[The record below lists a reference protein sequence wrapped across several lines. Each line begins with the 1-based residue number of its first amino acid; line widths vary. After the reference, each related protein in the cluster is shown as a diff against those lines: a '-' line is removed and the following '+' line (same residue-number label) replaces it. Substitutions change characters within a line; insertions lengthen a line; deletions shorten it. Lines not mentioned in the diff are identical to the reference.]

1 MSRTAFLLAV
11 LACAAAATLLSPANT
26 SLTAQ
31 GALAF
36 RESEDHPAIEYS
48 TAPLADAVAVLNRR
62 VATGAVKL
70 AFDRDNGYLTS
81 VLQALQ
87 VPKESQIAVF
97 SQTSFQ
103 ADKINAQNPRTIYYN
118 DSVAVGWV
126 RGGLI
131 EVAAVDPRLGPVF
144 YTLDQRAI
152 ASPGPP
158 GRPQFKRSAECLEC
172 HRSWETLAVPGLMVL
187 TTFPPTTRNG
197 YAGGGVTDHRTP
209 LFRRWASWYVTGRT
223 GVNRHMGNK
232 PVPSQTDTSPPVVL
246 ASLEGRIDLK
256 GYPTPYS
263 DVVALMVFEHQT
275 HMTNLLTYIDWEGRV
290 TEFDRH
296 ANTTTSRRT
305 DLREIARE
313 LVDYMLFVD
322 EAPLAGRIE
331 GTSGFAEMFSAEGPR
346 DSRGRSLRQLDL
358 ERRLMRY
365 PCSYMIYSPL
375 FDGLPAA
382 AKEAVYK
389 RMWEILSGQ
398 DKQPLYSRLAPA
410 DRRAIVEILRDTKK
424 DLPGYFQAIGN

>member
-1 MSRTAFLLAV
+1 MSRRAAIVLAV
-11 LACAAAATLLSPANT
+11 LACAAAATILPAART
-26 SLTAQ
+26 ALAAQ

-36 RESEDHPAIEYS
+36 RESENHPAIQYS

-62 VATGAVKL
+62 LATGAVKL
-70 AFDRDNGYLTS
+70 AFDRDSGYLSS

-87 VPKESQIAVF
+87 VPKESQVAVF

-126 RGGLI
+126 RGGLM
-131 EVAAVDPRLGPVF
+131 EVAAQDPQLGPVF
-144 YTLDQRAI
+144 YTLEQR
-152 ASPGPP
+152 STE
-158 GRPQFKRSAECLEC
+158 RPQFKRSAECLEC

-187 TTFPPTTRNG
+187 STFPPTTKNG
-197 YAGGGVTDHRTP
+197 YASGGVTDHRTP
-209 LFRRWASWYVTGRT
+209 LSRRWASWYVTGRP
-223 GVNRHMGNK
+223 GPNRHMGNK
-232 PVPSQTDTSPPVVL
+232 LVPSQTDTSAPVVL
-246 ASLEGRIDLK
+246 DSLEGRIDLK

-275 HMTNLLTYIDWEGRV
+275 HMTNLLTYIDWESRV
-290 TEFDRH
+290 AEFERH
-296 ANTTTSRRT
+296 AKTAAPSRAVAAST
-305 DLREIARE
+305 IDEIARD

-322 EAPLAGRIE
+322 EAPLAGKIE
-331 GTSGFAEMFSAEGPR
+331 GTSGFAQMFSAEAPR

-375 FDGLPAA
+375 FDALPLI
-382 AKEAVYK
+382 AKQAIYS
-389 RMWEILSGQ
+389 RMWAILSGQ
-398 DKQPLYSRLAPA
+398 DKQQTYSRLSLA
-410 DRRAIVEILRDTKK
+410 DRRAIVEILRETKK
-424 DLPGYFQAIGN
+424 DLPSYFQAIRN